1 MRSHL
6 VSFVLAG
13 FVAGAA
19 AASDP
24 VNLSGSQGSARLDYV
39 GPDWR
44 VGLGLSDEGDV
55 VAELLGVLALGE
67 RDSWVAEGWFQD
79 GAGGVKLNYH
89 WLPGDGDPA
98 QQDALPGVYKLY
110 LAADQ
115 NRHDDRKLSL
125 GAGYEKQD
133 LFWSGQFAVG
143 LTDERR
149 VDDFTE
155 VFDEFVFG
163 TTPDGRPFRQ
173 RRTINVLTETFEQA
187 YDYGVGARIG
197 RWFDQPNVRLQGGL
211 DYEWGDFDSDQVT
224 VSGTAEKFFT
234 GTGHSLALSVEHF
247 EKSGDFEQ
255 EDADT
260 RATLI
265 WRYAFG
271 RTYRPRVTAEDVAP
285 PAPARSADESEA
297 RKAPETTTR
306 VVRSNVEMESDAFFA
321 FDSAEIRPEARD
333 NLQQVAELI
342 TRGPI
347 VGRVSV
353 VGHTCDIGPEAY
365 NQRLSNRRAE
375 AVRRELEGLGVDPEA
390 IVTEG
395 RGESDPLVPN
405 TSEENRELNR
415 RVDVE
420 FIRVVEEEEV
430 VRVEPAPTAG
440 PVAVRE
446 EPVRQAPAWVM
457 RALRNPAQHKRSVD
471 TYRFERTTTTVE
483 LGEREFLNRAPVA
496 ENDTAAAARN
506 GDGVFID
513 VLANDADPDGDALTV
528 VSVGQPASGSVV
540 NNGDFV
546 TYTPDGGFQGEDSFS
561 YTVSDGTD
569 SATATVTVT
578 VSNDAPVAQADAAE
592 TGSGVPVVIDVLA
605 NDSDP
610 NGDELSLVGVS
621 GASGGTTGIVDGRVR
636 YVPNEGFSGTD
647 SFTYT
652 VRDAGGAEVT
662 GDVTVTVSNQPPVA
676 ESDSARA
683 TVGQAVEID
692 VLANDR
698 DPEGDP
704 ITLVAVGTPS
714 NGTAEIVGQAIRYT
728 ATTLGSGTDTFTYE
742 IEADGARA
750 TGTVVVELEA
760 PPPTA
765 VDDSATT
772 QEGQEVRVDV
782 LANDVAGL
790 DGTLTIAEVAD
801 APNGTTRIDGGVI
814 VYTPDSGFVGT
825 DRFDYVI
832 REQGGGEASAT
843 VTITVESTN
852 TPPVAEDDQFVTD
865 TTTVV
870 TIDVLAND
878 SDPDGDPLTITEL
891 LDLPGSDIAVITV
904 TDDNRIRFEPTG
916 WPGTRSIFIRYR
928 ISDGRGGFD
937 VATLEIKC

>member
-1 MRSHL
+1 
-6 VSFVLAG
+6 
-13 FVAGAA
+13 
-19 AASDP
+19 
-24 VNLSGSQGSARLDYV
+24 
-39 GPDWR
+39 
-44 VGLGLSDEGDV
+44 
-55 VAELLGVLALGE
+55 
-67 RDSWVAEGWFQD
+67 
-79 GAGGVKLNYH
+79 
-89 WLPGDGDPA
+89 
-98 QQDALPGVYKLY
+98 
-110 LAADQ
+110 
-115 NRHDDRKLSL
+115 
-125 GAGYEKQD
+125 
-133 LFWSGQFAVG
+133 
-143 LTDERR
+143 
-149 VDDFTE
+149 
-155 VFDEFVFG
+155 
-163 TTPDGRPFRQ
+163 
-173 RRTINVLTETFEQA
+173 
-187 YDYGVGARIG
+187 
-197 RWFDQPNVRLQGGL
+197 
-211 DYEWGDFDSDQVT
+211 
-224 VSGTAEKFFT
+224 
-234 GTGHSLALSVEHF
+234 
-247 EKSGDFEQ
+247 
-255 EDADT
+255 
-260 RATLI
+260 
-265 WRYAFG
+265 
-271 RTYRPRVTAEDVAP
+271 
-285 PAPARSADESEA
+285 
-297 RKAPETTTR
+297 
-306 VVRSNVEMESDAFFA
+306 
-321 FDSAEIRPEARD
+321 
-333 NLQQVAELI
+333 
-342 TRGPI
+342 
-347 VGRVSV
+347 
-353 VGHTCDIGPEAY
+353 
-365 NQRLSNRRAE
+365 
-375 AVRRELEGLGVDPEA
+375 
-390 IVTEG
+390 
-395 RGESDPLVPN
+395 
-405 TSEENRELNR
+405 
-415 RVDVE
+415 
-420 FIRVVEEEEV
+420 
-430 VRVEPAPTAG
+430 
-440 PVAVRE
+440 
-446 EPVRQAPAWVM
+446 M

-496 ENDTAAAARN
+496 ENDTATAARN

-578 VSNDAPVAQADAAE
+578 VTNDAPVAQADAAE

-610 NGDELSLVGVS
+610 NGDELSLVAVS
-621 GASGGTTGIVDGRVR
+621 GASGGTTSIVDGRVR

-683 TVGQAVEID
+683 TVGEAVEID

-801 APNGTTRIDGGVI
+801 APNGRTRIDGGVI